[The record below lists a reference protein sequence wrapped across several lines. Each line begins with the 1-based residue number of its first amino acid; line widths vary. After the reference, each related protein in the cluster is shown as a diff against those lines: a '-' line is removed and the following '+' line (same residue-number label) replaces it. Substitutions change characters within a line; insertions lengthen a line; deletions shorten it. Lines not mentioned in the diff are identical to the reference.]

1 MPDAVERLEG
11 RTVLLVIDMQ
21 AGVLPGCFDERG
33 VLSRT
38 DALVRR
44 ARSEGVPVVWVHH
57 DPVGVGT
64 PDWELA
70 APLARAV
77 GEAIVRKSYRDAF
90 ADTDLRTVLDGY
102 GATRLVVAGAQSD
115 FCVRTTTQRAAAEG
129 YDVTLV
135 RDAHTTIDTI
145 ADGVRIAG
153 EQIVAHTN
161 MYFAGL
167 RYPGQEFA
175 VARHDEVAL
184 A

>member
-1 MPDAVERLEG
+1 MRGAIPPADAY
-11 RTVLLVIDMQ
+11 TVLLVIDMQ
-21 AGVLPGCFDERG
+21 AGVMPGCFDEHG

-44 ARSEGVPVVWVHH
+44 ARDEGVPVVWVHH

-70 APLARAV
+70 APLARAE
-77 GEAIVRKSYRDAF
+77 GEAVVRKSYRDAF
-90 ADTDLRTVLDGY
+90 AETDLRTVLDGY

-135 RDAHTTIDTI
+135 RDAHTTVDATV
-145 ADGVRIAG
+145 DGVRISG

-167 RYPGQEFA
+167 RYPGLEFA
-175 VARHDEVAL
+175 VARHDEVAF

>member
-1 MPDAVERLEG
+1 MNAAPA
-11 RTVLLVIDMQ
+11 RTEPRSVLLVIDMQ
-21 AGVLPGCFDERG
+21 AGVMPGCFDERG
-33 VLSRT
+33 VLART

-44 ARSEGVPVVWVHH
+44 ARDEGVPVVWVHH

-70 APLARAV
+70 APLIRAA
-77 GEAIVRKSYRDAF
+77 GEPLVRKSYRDAF
-90 ADTDLRTVLDGY
+90 AETDLRTVLDGY
-102 GATRLVVAGAQSD
+102 GATRLVVTGAQSD

-135 RDAHTTIDTI
+135 RDAHTTVDATV
-145 ADGVRIAG
+145 DGVGISG

-175 VARHDEVAL
+175 VIQHDEVEL
-184 A
+184 V

>member
-1 MPDAVERLEG
+1 MPEAGEMPT

-21 AGVLPGCFDERG
+21 KGVMPGCFDEHG

-38 DALVRR
+38 EVLVRR
-44 ARSEGVPVVWVHH
+44 ARGEGVPVVRVHH

-70 APLARAV
+70 SPLSRAD
-77 GEAIVRKSYRDAF
+77 GETLVRKSYRDAF
-90 ADTDLRTVLDGY
+90 ADTDLRAVLDGY

-115 FCVRTTTQRAAAEG
+115 FCVRTTTQRAAVEG

-135 RDAHTTIDTI
+135 SDAHTTVDATV
-145 ADGVRIAG
+145 DGVSISG
-153 EQIVAHTN
+153 EQIVVHTN

-167 RYPGQEFA
+167 RYPGQEFD
-175 VARHDEVAL
+175 VARHDEVTFA
-184 A
+184 

>member
-1 MPDAVERLEG
+1 MPDAAERSVG

-21 AGVLPGCFDERG
+21 AGVMPGCFDEHG
-33 VLSRT
+33 VLSST

-44 ARSEGVPVVWVHH
+44 ARSEGTPVVWVHH

-70 APLARAV
+70 APLARADH
-77 GEAIVRKSYRDAF
+77 EPLVRKSYRDAF
-90 ADTDLRTVLDGY
+90 AGTDLRAVLDGY
-102 GATRLVVAGAQSD
+102 AATRLVVAGVQSD
-115 FCVRTTTQRAAAEG
+115 FCVRTTTQRAAVEG

-135 RDAHTTIDTI
+135 RDAHTTVDTT
-145 ADGVRIAG
+145 ADGVRITG

-175 VARHDEVAL
+175 VVPHDEVAL

>member
-1 MPDAVERLEG
+1 MPGTVARTEA

-21 AGVLPGCFDERG
+21 AGVMPGCFDERG

-38 DALVRR
+38 EALVRR
-44 ARSEGVPVVWVHH
+44 ARDEGIPVVWVHH

-70 APLARAV
+70 APLVRADDEPV
-77 GEAIVRKSYRDAF
+77 VRKSYRDAF
-90 ADTDLRTVLDGY
+90 AETDLRAVLDGY

-115 FCVRTTTQRAAAEG
+115 FCVRTTTQRAAADG

-135 RDAHTTIDTI
+135 RDAHTTVDAT
-145 ADGVRIAG
+145 ADGVPISG
-153 EQIVAHTN
+153 EQIIAHTN

-175 VARHDEVAL
+175 AVRHDEVTFA
-184 A
+184 